1 MVAILIWVSRN
12 GLPEKAI
19 REPRYKDDKAECHAD
34 IQRKLTGGRR
44 NSKYKSPEVDQRSQ
58 SDWRGVKIKSNRN
71 KVKEVMVARS
81 CRTP

>member
-34 IQRKLTGGRR
+34 I
-44 NSKYKSPEVDQRSQ
+44 
-58 SDWRGVKIKSNRN
+58 
-71 KVKEVMVARS
+71 
-81 CRTP
+81 